1 MRSTV
6 FKHFI
11 YHSQHLVHKL
21 NSYILVVYLCIS
33 KSLSKIDQIFQVFF
47 NSLKEIKG
55 NNVLQYNND
64 LFIMNTD
71 KVTPNYSHLCQ
82 YSGMFMKRIQ
92 EQKWPMADLDQVWVS
107 TKDSDFLNSLVHSC
121 EMLQPPPNHMHPLSH
136 PRHNLK
142 QFLMANDYS
151 HQNSIVKAG
160 DSAMNGT
167 LSTPIHLPSST
178 MGEPVL
184 WLHSFHASTRQL
196 STTNFQPHLKVTA
209 TIKPKDI
216 NK

>member
-92 EQKWPMADLDQVWVS
+92 EQK
-107 TKDSDFLNSLVHSC
+107 
-121 EMLQPPPNHMHPLSH
+121 
-136 PRHNLK
+136 
-142 QFLMANDYS
+142 
-151 HQNSIVKAG
+151 
-160 DSAMNGT
+160 
-167 LSTPIHLPSST
+167 
-178 MGEPVL
+178 
-184 WLHSFHASTRQL
+184 
-196 STTNFQPHLKVTA
+196 
-209 TIKPKDI
+209 
-216 NK
+216 